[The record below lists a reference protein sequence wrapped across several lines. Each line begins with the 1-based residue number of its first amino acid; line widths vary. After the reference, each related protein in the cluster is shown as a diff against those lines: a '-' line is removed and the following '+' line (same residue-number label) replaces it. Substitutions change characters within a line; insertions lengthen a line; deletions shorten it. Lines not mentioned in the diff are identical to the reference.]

1 MWRGLPLFLAATA
14 LCLPAQAVAG
24 APSPADWLGRMSAS
38 LHTESYHGTFV
49 LQRGHRIDSIR
60 VIHAADGDGYRER
73 LETLTGPEREI
84 LRSVEHVGAMKG
96 AQVTS
101 DEAGQGAPHWPAGG
115 APVHLLDDHDFYVLE
130 TQGSDR
136 VAGYSCKLILARA
149 VDSARYSHRYCLHS
163 ASALPLLSELYDPRG
178 RLLERLA
185 FTSLELV
192 DEVAA
197 ADLEPTRED
206 AEHIRVR
213 AGGGHLK
220 PDWDE
225 ETGLAGWH
233 FRELPGGFRT
243 IAASERSIG
252 ESGLTSRHF
261 VLSDGLASI
270 SVYVEPVDGD
280 RTFEGATRAGA
291 THAVARVLGGHQV
304 TAVGDAP
311 VETVKRVIGSVA
323 HHPDSD
329 D

>member
-1 MWRGLPLFLAATA
+1 MWRGLPLLLAATA
-14 LCLPAQAVAG
+14 LCLPVQAAAE
-24 APSPADWLGRMSAS
+24 APEPVEWLARMDAS

-60 VIHAADGDGYRER
+60 VVHAADQDGYRER

-84 LRSVEHVGAMKG
+84 LRTVERVGVTKG
-96 AQVTS
+96 VRSTS
-101 DEAGQGAPHWPAGG
+101 DEETPG
-115 APVHLLDDHDFYVLE
+115 APVHLLNDHDFYVLE
-130 TQGSDR
+130 TQGTER
-136 VAGYSCKLILARA
+136 VAGHRCELILARA
-149 VDSARYSHRYCLHS
+149 VDTARYSHRYCLHS
-163 ASALPLLSELYDPRG
+163 GTALPLLSELYDPRG

-185 FTSLELV
+185 FTTLELV
-192 DEVAA
+192 DEVAE

-213 AGGGHLK
+213 AGGGHEK
-220 PDWDE
+220 PEWDA
-225 ETGLAGWH
+225 ETGLGGWH
-233 FRELPGGFRT
+233 FGDLPGGFRT
-243 IAASERSIG
+243 IAATERSIG
-252 ESGLTSRHF
+252 ESGSISRHF

-291 THAVARVLGGHQV
+291 THAVARVVSGHQV

-311 VETVKRVIGSVA
+311 VDTVKRVINAVVHDRGN
-323 HHPDSD
+323 D